1 MHELACAFDEVAPFL
16 GFCGI
21 FASFYAVDLFF
32 LYLEVRDTAIWIA
45 FADAI
50 GVRRAEVYNSI
61 SRA

>member
-1 MHELACAFDEVAPFL
+1 MNLHVHLMKWLPFL
-16 GFCGI
+16 VFVV
-21 FASFYAVDLFF
+21 SLRVFYAVDLFL

>member
-1 MHELACAFDEVAPFL
+1 MPKLACAFDEVAPFF
-16 GFCGI
+16 GFYGV
-21 FASFYAVDLFF
+21 FTSFYAVGLF
-32 LYLEVRDTAIWIA
+32 LLHLMVRDTVIWIA